1 MSATDAIAPARA
13 RMSDVA
19 RAAGV
24 SLVTVSRA
32 INTPTK
38 LAPETLSAVRAA
50 IERLGYVPNL
60 MAGGLASSR
69 SRIVAA
75 IVPTISNLV
84 FSETIEALS
93 QTLAEGGY
101 QLLLGQSGYRS
112 GDEAALVEAFLGRRV
127 DALVLTGC
135 TQDQALR
142 ARLRRA
148 GLPVVQTWDLPP
160 SGAAAAA
167 LVDMGIGFSNF
178 DAGRAA
184 ARHLIER
191 GHRALGF
198 IGAEEER
205 SRQRLDGFRAEAAS
219 AGVADVPAE
228 LMRPPVR
235 IDQAAPRLE
244 QLLARHGDLS
254 AVFCNNDLLAAGVL
268 FECHRLGWTVPQR
281 MAIMG
286 FGDLPIAQVAAPR
299 LSTVRIRRAEIGER
313 AGQMVLARLAGQD
326 PGARRVDIG
335 FELVV
340 RGST

>member
-1 MSATDAIAPARA
+1 MSATDAITPARA
-13 RMSDVA
+13 RMTDVA

-32 INTPTK
+32 INAPTK

-135 TQDQALR
+135 SQDQALR

-148 GLPVVQTWDLPP
+148 GLPVVQT
-160 SGAAAAA
+160 GTC
-167 LVDMGIGFSNF
+167 
-178 DAGRAA
+178 R
-184 ARHLIER
+184 
-191 GHRALGF
+191 
-198 IGAEEER
+198 
-205 SRQRLDGFRAEAAS
+205 RQA
-219 AGVADVPAE
+219 
-228 LMRPPVR
+228 RPPR
-235 IDQAAPRLE
+235 SWTWASGSRTTTRAAPRR
-244 QLLARHGDLS
+244 ATSSS
-254 AVFCNNDLLAAGVL
+254 AVTGRSASSA
-268 FECHRLGWTVPQR
+268 RRRSARASGWTVFVPKPQR
-281 MAIMG
+281 PVW
-286 FGDLPIAQVAAPR
+286 L
-299 LSTVRIRRAEIGER
+299 TCRRN
-313 AGQMVLARLAGQD
+313 
-326 PGARRVDIG
+326 
-335 FELVV
+335 
-340 RGST
+340 

>member
-1 MSATDAIAPARA
+1 
-13 RMSDVA
+13 
-19 RAAGV
+19 
-24 SLVTVSRA
+24 
-32 INTPTK
+32 
-38 LAPETLSAVRAA
+38 
-50 IERLGYVPNL
+50 
-60 MAGGLASSR
+60 
-69 SRIVAA
+69 
-75 IVPTISNLV
+75 
-84 FSETIEALS
+84 
-93 QTLAEGGY
+93 
-101 QLLLGQSGYRS
+101 
-112 GDEAALVEAFLGRRV
+112 
-127 DALVLTGC
+127 
-135 TQDQALR
+135 
-142 ARLRRA
+142 
-148 GLPVVQTWDLPP
+148 
-160 SGAAAAA
+160 
-167 LVDMGIGFSNF
+167 MGIGFSNF

-205 SRQRLDGFRAEAAS
+205 SRQRLDGFRAEAAA

-244 QLLARHGDLS
+244 QLLARHSDLS

>member
-13 RMSDVA
+13 RMTDVA

-135 TQDQALR
+135 SS
-142 ARLRRA
+142 
-148 GLPVVQTWDLPP
+148 GP
-160 SGAAAAA
+160 GAARATAARR
-167 LVDMGIGFSNF
+167 L
-178 DAGRAA
+178 AGRADLGLA
-184 ARHLIER
+184 AV
-191 GHRALGF
+191 
-198 IGAEEER
+198 GA
-205 SRQRLDGFRAEAAS
+205 
-219 AGVADVPAE
+219 
-228 LMRPPVR
+228 RPPR
-235 IDQAAPRLE
+235 SWTWASGSRTSTRAAPR
-244 QLLARHGDLS
+244 
-254 AVFCNNDLLAAGVL
+254 
-268 FECHRLGWTVPQR
+268 
-281 MAIMG
+281 
-286 FGDLPIAQVAAPR
+286 
-299 LSTVRIRRAEIGER
+299 RA
-313 AGQMVLARLAGQD
+313 
-326 PGARRVDIG
+326 
-335 FELVV
+335 
-340 RGST
+340 T